1 MLFKLLAKKYVK
13 DILFL
18 LNDRDEVS
26 FKEILEIFG
35 IDKSNLSK
43 LMKELEKNYLVSRR
57 EESHE
62 LKIPKSFFKL
72 TKKGQN
78 AIKLY
83 ELEEKIQSGEEIN
96 EDSVFVIN
104 GNNNQNNIIGNN
116 NRFQNGK

>member
-18 LNDRDEVS
+18 LKDKDEVS
-26 FKEILEIFG
+26 FKEILEMFG

-57 EESHE
+57 EETHE

-72 TKKGQN
+72 TKKGNN

-83 ELEEKIQSGEEIN
+83 ELEEKIQSGEEIS
-96 EDSVFVIN
+96 EDSVFVIK